1 MGQGLEQATI
11 LTAFIAG
18 LLSFF
23 SPCVIPLMPSYIS
36 YITGITFGELT
47 REVLPGKIRVLTA
60 LHSLFF
66 ILGFTAVFVML
77 GLSFTLL
84 GSFILKNS
92 RMIEKIGGII
102 VILFGLQIAGAI
114 NLNFLRR
121 EKKFEIKAK
130 PLGYLGSFLVGA
142 TFSLGW
148 TPCVG
153 PILSSILILSSTAGE
168 VKRGVAL
175 LLSYS
180 LGLGLPFFLSSILVN
195 NFLGYFGRIKRYLGA
210 ISVISGIFI
219 VIVGILILTGYFS
232 KALHILS

>member
-1 MGQGLEQATI
+1 MDQGLGQATI

-23 SPCVIPLMPSYIS
+23 SPCVIPLIPSYIS

-47 REVLPGKIRVLTA
+47 QETLPGKIRILTA

-66 ILGFTAVFVML
+66 ILGFTAVFVLL
-77 GLSFTLL
+77 GLSLSLL
-84 GSFILKNS
+84 GSFILKNN

-102 VILFGLQIAGAI
+102 VVLFGLQIAGVI
-114 NLNFLRR
+114 KLNFLQR
-121 EKKFEIKAK
+121 EKKFEIKTK

-168 VKRGVAL
+168 ARRGAAL

-180 LGLGLPFFLSSILVN
+180 MGLGLPFFLSGILIN
-195 NFLGYFGRIKRYLGA
+195 NFLGYFGRIKKYLRI
-210 ISVISGIFI
+210 ISAVSGIFI
-219 VIVGILILTGYFS
+219 IIVGALLFTGYF
-232 KALHILS
+232 KKLLHIFG

>member
-1 MGQGLEQATI
+1 MGQGLEQATM

-18 LLSFF
+18 VLSFF
-23 SPCVIPLMPSYIS
+23 SPCIIPLIPSYIS

-47 REVLPGKIRVLTA
+47 QETLPGKIRLLTA
-60 LHSLFF
+60 LHSIFF
-66 ILGFTAVFVML
+66 ILGFTAVFVTL
-77 GLSFTLL
+77 GLSFTLM

-102 VILFGLQIAGAI
+102 VILFGLQIAGI
-114 NLNFLRR
+114 VKLNFLQR
-121 EKKFEIKAK
+121 EKRFEIKTK

-168 VKRGVAL
+168 AKQGAAL

-180 LGLGLPFFLSSILVN
+180 MGLGLPFFISGILVN
-195 NFLGYFGRIKRYLGA
+195 NFLGYFGRIKRYLRV

-219 VIVGILILTGYFS
+219 VIVGIMILTGYFT
-232 KALHILS
+232 KALHLFN

>member
-1 MGQGLEQATI
+1 MSQDPGQATI

-18 LLSFF
+18 FLSFL
-23 SPCVIPLMPSYIS
+23 SPCVLPLIPSYIS

-47 REVLPGKIRVLTA
+47 QEALPRKIRFLTA
-60 LHSLFF
+60 VHSLLF
-66 ILGFTAVFVML
+66 IAGFTAVFVLL

-84 GSFILKNS
+84 GNTVLRHRLI
-92 RMIEKIGGII
+92 IERIGGII
-102 VILFGLQIAGAI
+102 VILFGLHIAGAI

-121 EKKFEIKAK
+121 EKKVEIKTK

-168 VKRGVAL
+168 VKQGAAL

-180 LGLGLPFFLSSILVN
+180 LGLGAPFFLSSVLIN
-195 NFLGYFGRIKRYLGA
+195 NFLAYFGRIKRYLRV
-210 ISVISGIFI
+210 ISVISGIFL
-219 VIVGILILTGYFS
+219 VIVGLLILTGYFTR
-232 KALHILS
+232 ALHLLG